1 MRGAAEPNIG
11 DVHDRPPFG
20 RADKRSSL
28 DYGGC
33 PYDLDRLQESCDS
46 TAQPLEAQPKSCSA
60 SVGEGGGGAGFMVI
74 FTSDVS
80 TFPLALVTMTQTR
93 GERRDVTAGLHLAFG
108 AGQNV
113 ILEAEQSNLGLL
125 I

>member
-1 MRGAAEPNIG
+1 
-11 DVHDRPPFG
+11 
-20 RADKRSSL
+20 
-28 DYGGC
+28 
-33 PYDLDRLQESCDS
+33 
-46 TAQPLEAQPKSCSA
+46 
-60 SVGEGGGGAGFMVI
+60 MVI

-80 TFPLALVTMTQTR
+80 TLPLALVTMTQTR